1 MTERLKDNDHALLVF
16 FLITPTESPSLEPQS
31 AEPCLHPFSSLQEER
46 EKALE
51 EGPREEL

>member
-31 AEPCLHPFSSLQEER
+31 AEPCLHPFNSLQEER

-51 EGPREEL
+51 EEPREEL